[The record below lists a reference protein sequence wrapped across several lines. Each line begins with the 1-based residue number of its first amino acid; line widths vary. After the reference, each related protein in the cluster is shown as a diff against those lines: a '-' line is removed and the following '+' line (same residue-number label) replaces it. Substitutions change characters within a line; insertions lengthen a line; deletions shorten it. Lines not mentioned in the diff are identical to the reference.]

1 MQEYYRGQYDQ
12 STVTDKRAKKWVII
26 SIVSGV
32 VITVTIITVSIVAQA
47 IIYGVTFT
55 QTDKQ

>member
-12 STVTDKRAKKWVII
+12 SAVTEARAKKWVIG

-32 VITVTIITVSIVAQA
+32 VTIVVVIVGTIVIQGVV
-47 IIYGVTFT
+47 YGLVFT
-55 QTDKQ
+55 SNHR